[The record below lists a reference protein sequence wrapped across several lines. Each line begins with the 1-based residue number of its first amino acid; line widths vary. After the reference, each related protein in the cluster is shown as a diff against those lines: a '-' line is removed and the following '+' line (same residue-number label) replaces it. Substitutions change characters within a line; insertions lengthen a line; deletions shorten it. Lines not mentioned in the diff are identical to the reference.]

1 MAWLEENWKDSND
14 FFSSSKEFTSKFIE
28 WKNMVFGDINK
39 RKKRA
44 WAQLNGIQQRLTISP
59 SLNLLKLDKKIKL
72 ELEAIVN
79 QEELLWFQKISE

>member
-1 MAWLEENWKDSND
+1 M
-14 FFSSSKEFTSKFIE
+14 SKLIE
-28 WKNMVFGDINK
+28 WKNTVFGDVNK
-39 RKKRA
+39 QKKRA